1 MVLVAHGGALE
12 PVLLGDADHPAVGD
26 IRHLLTLGPGGLG
39 LAGLGGLGG
48 SPEVW
53 RRQLE
58 DRERVLGLRADWGEP
73 LSLDCQCEAA
83 TGSRKN
89 SREILHDFVN
99 QFIVNLFPSA
109 SDA

>member
-39 LAGLGGLGG
+39 LAGLAG
-48 SPEVW
+48 SPEVR

-58 DRERVLGLRADWGEP
+58 DREGVLGLGADRGEP
-73 LSLDCQCEAA
+73 LPLDCQCEAT

-89 SREILHDFVN
+89 ILESVLDFVN
-99 QFIVNLFPSA
+99 EF
-109 SDA
+109 

>member
-12 PVLLGDADHPAVGD
+12 PVLLGDADHPPVGD

-39 LAGLGGLGG
+39 LTGLAG

-53 RRQLE
+53 GRQLE
-58 DRERVLGLRADWGEP
+58 DRERVLGLSAGRGEP

-89 SREILHDFVN
+89 IWELRLLD
-99 QFIVNLFPSA
+99 
-109 SDA
+109 